1 MITGVRGVLQ
11 GAGPDWV
18 NVLVGGVTL
27 QVFVPASLPGALGGD
42 GSQVQLYTSLR
53 IREEQPV
60 LYGFATEV
68 DRDAFLLLMTVSGV
82 GPRSSLGLLAT
93 LGAAGVQRAIEAGDV
108 AALSLAPGI
117 GRRTAGRL
125 VLELKGMLVA
135 DQTSSSPVLADSN
148 SEVIEALTALGY
160 SATEARRAVNSLDAP
175 PDATVEDRIRLALQ
189 QLANG

>member
-27 QVFVPASLPGALGGD
+27 QVFVPSSLPGALGAE
-42 GSQVQLYTSLR
+42 GSQVQLYTNLR
-53 IREEQPV
+53 IREDQPV
-60 LYGFATEV
+60 LYGFATEA
-68 DRDAFLLLMTVSGV
+68 DREAFLLLMTVTGV

-93 LGAAGVQRAIEAGDV
+93 LGVTGVQRAIETGDV
-108 AALSLAPGI
+108 AALSTAPGI

-125 VLELKGMLVA
+125 VLELKGMIVVDETA
-135 DQTSSSPVLADSN
+135 ASSVLADSN
-148 SEVIEALTALGY
+148 SEVVEALTALGY
-160 SATEARRAVNSLDAP
+160 SSTEARRTVSALDPP

-189 QLANG
+189 QLAAG